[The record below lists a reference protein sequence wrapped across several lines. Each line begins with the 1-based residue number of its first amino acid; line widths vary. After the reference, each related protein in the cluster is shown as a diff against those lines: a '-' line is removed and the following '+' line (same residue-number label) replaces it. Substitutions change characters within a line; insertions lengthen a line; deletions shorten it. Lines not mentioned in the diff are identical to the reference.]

1 MPRNDIDSVADIV
14 ALFLADGPKPYDV
27 VKAHC
32 SKLGITRTELKA
44 ARKVLNVKTIN
55 TGSTWLWEV
64 PDPEDDIGA

>member
-1 MPRNDIDSVADIV
+1 MAKNEIHDVADIV

-32 SKLGITRTELKA
+32 TKLGITRTELKA
-44 ARKVLNVKTIN
+44 ARRDLNVKTIN

-64 PDPEDDIGA
+64 PDPEDDSNE